1 PRLPSWQGNYSWSVW
16 FHVTDPAAM
25 RLVHAGGLA
34 ILVLFTLGIWTR
46 VSAVLAWLVAMSYI
60 QRSPITLFGMD
71 TIISILLLYLMIGP
85 SGAALS
91 VDRLL
96 ARRRALRHGLPPPE
110 VEPLVSANLALR
122 LMQVHFCF
130 IYAAAGLSKLLGG
143 AWWNGTALWGTL
155 ANYEF
160 TPIRF
165 AAYAAALRWLCQHR
179 WLWEIGM
186 TGGAVYTLAL

>member
-91 VDRLL
+91 GDRLA
-96 ARRRALRHGLPPPE
+96 ARRPAPGAPARP
-110 VEPLVSANLALR
+110 
-122 LMQVHFCF
+122 
-130 IYAAAGLSKLLGG
+130 AAAGSGAAGVGQPGPAAHASPLLFH
-143 AWWNGTALWGTL
+143 LRRRRSV
-155 ANYEF
+155 E
-160 TPIRF
+160 
-165 AAYAAALRWLCQHR
+165 AAGRRLVERHGPVGDAGELRVHPHPVRGLCR
-179 WLWEIGM
+179 GI
-186 TGGAVYTLAL
+186 ALALPTP